1 MDDDAVLHPQTHAM
15 LTGSVLEPF
24 VADYCTRLRQGRYT
38 RRTRHSYLCCVAH
51 FARWLGIEGLG
62 LDTVGDE
69 TCGRFVAEHLPRC
82 CCPPPVRRMPHEVRA
97 ALAHLRC
104 VLKAKGAVKMNPES
118 AGHIPTELVR
128 FDRYMDEVRGLTAS
142 TRLSRVRVLARFL
155 QDRFGGGP
163 IELAAV
169 TGADIRRFVLGGA
182 QARAAATM
190 NAMAGALRCYLGFRA
205 LLGDRVEV
213 LAAAIPRAAH
223 WRLAALPEILSQER
237 IEQFLGSF
245 AGIPSGKRAY
255 AMARCLTDLGL
266 RTSEVAYLRL
276 DDIDWQ
282 AGTLRIGKGKA
293 RRADILPLPPE
304 TGRAIADYLRSER
317 PQSANRAVFVRHV
330 APYDEPIKPDVV
342 RNTVR
347 EAYRRCGWT
356 MSRAH
361 ILRHSVASR
370 MLREG
375 APLKEIADV
384 LRHRS
389 LDTTAIYAKVDTGSL
404 GAVALPWP
412 GRTP

>member
-1 MDDDAVLHPQTHAM
+1 MDDDAVLHPQTHAV

-24 VADYCTRLRQGRYT
+24 VADYRSHLRQGRYT
-38 RRTRHSYLCCVAH
+38 RRTRHSYLCCIAH
-51 FARWLGIEGLG
+51 FARWLGAEGLG
-62 LDTVGDE
+62 VDTVGDE
-69 TCGRFVAEHLPRC
+69 TCRRFVAEHLPRC
-82 CCPPPVRRMPHEVRA
+82 CCPPPVRRMPHEIRA

-104 VLKAKGAVKMNPES
+104 VLKAKGVVRTKSEF
-118 AGHIPTELVR
+118 AGHVQAELAR

-142 TRLSRVRVLARFL
+142 TRRSHGRVLARFL
-155 QDRFGGGP
+155 QDRFRDDP

-169 TGADIRRFVLGGA
+169 TGSDIRRFVMGEA
-182 QARAAATM
+182 QARTAATM

-205 LLGDRVEV
+205 LHGNRIEA

-223 WRLAALPEILSQER
+223 WRLAALPEILDQQR

-266 RTSEVAYLRL
+266 RTSEVAHLRL

-282 AGTLRIGKGKA
+282 AGTLRIDKGKA
-293 RRADILPLPPE
+293 RRVDILPLPPE

-342 RNTVR
+342 RNAVR
-347 EAYRRCGWT
+347 DAFRRCGWT
-356 MSRAH
+356 TSRVH

-370 MLREG
+370 MLRGG